1 MASLGERCQY
11 GPHQL
16 PLLRCPHSYGGA
28 IGHSNSDGK
37 ELLLHRSRQRIDL
50 YQISI
55 GAGPAGWVAYGI
67 LIIMAL
73 VFLALGLMLLIK
85 LVEAAIRIVGGV
97 DFDRSRHVM
106 DSGLIG
112 VLGLLGCCGPPSE
125 SRRQRRARQQH
136 AAEKKAHNRYRNSN
150 SSELPPLDPH
160 VAYDSPT
167 FAGRHPFEDPAL
179 RRGSLNSVPT
189 PSVLRPEHALR
200 PYREDSDDEGYIMG
214 AWKPFA
220 SQRSGYSPVS
230 ETLRGTPGSSPSQK
244 QPSSGFSRVGGGKAH
259 IDSPY
264 SISHPGRASG
274 SMHSFPSIGD
284 KSPVG
289 PGPSS
294 LSNPVFYDGDESPP
308 PSLSNVSNIGLSA
321 LPPGAMQPSHIRTKS
336 QSAVIE
342 DAGWIMPLS
351 PLTGQITQ
359 QAPENSC
366 SGGVASF
373 LRPRL
378 SSFMGSNN
386 TNPAAPAATTGMM
399 NVPNSPPSDDDDSER
414 QPRKKK
420 PWYFLKRHRPHTS
433 EDSYMGP
440 PTPIEGEFGGLDLST
455 SNSTPGR
462 SFVVI
467 RKNQSAGRTTTSDNS
482 AKRTSAP
489 SEFKTATANF

>member
-1 MASLGERCQY
+1 
-11 GPHQL
+11 
-16 PLLRCPHSYGGA
+16 
-28 IGHSNSDGK
+28 
-37 ELLLHRSRQRIDL
+37 
-50 YQISI
+50 
-55 GAGPAGWVAYGI
+55 
-67 LIIMAL
+67 
-73 VFLALGLMLLIK
+73 
-85 LVEAAIRIVGGV
+85 
-97 DFDRSRHVM
+97 M
-106 DSGLIG
+106 DSGLFG
-112 VLGLLGCCGPPSE
+112 VLGLLGCCGPPSG
-125 SRRQRRARQQH
+125 SRRQRRARQQL
-136 AAEKKAHNRYRNSN
+136 ATEKKTHSRFRTSN
-150 SSELPPLDPH
+150 SSELPPLNPH
-160 VAYDSPT
+160 AAYDSPQLP
-167 FAGRHPFEDPAL
+167 FADSAL

-200 PYREDSDDEGYIMG
+200 PYREDSDDEGFIMG

-230 ETLRGTPGSSPSQK
+230 ETFRGTPASSPSQK

-264 SISHPGRASG
+264 SISHPGRASS

-294 LSNPVFYDGDESPP
+294 LSNPVYYDGDESPP
-308 PSLSNVSNIGLSA
+308 PSMSNVSNIGISA

-342 DAGWIMPLS
+342 DAGWVQPLS
-351 PLTGQITQ
+351 PLTGQTTQ

-366 SGGVASF
+366 SGGVVGF
-373 LRPRL
+373 LRPRI
-378 SSFMGSNN
+378 SSFMGGNN
-386 TNPAAPAATTGMM
+386 TNPLSPPVGMM
-399 NVPNSPPSDDDDSER
+399 DVPNSPPSDDDDSER

-440 PTPIEGEFGGLDLST
+440 PPPVECEFGGLDSST
-455 SNSTPGR
+455 SSSTPGR

-467 RKNQSAGRTTTSDNS
+467 RKNQSTTTSGSTSHDNS

>member
-1 MASLGERCQY
+1 
-11 GPHQL
+11 
-16 PLLRCPHSYGGA
+16 
-28 IGHSNSDGK
+28 
-37 ELLLHRSRQRIDL
+37 
-50 YQISI
+50 
-55 GAGPAGWVAYGI
+55 
-67 LIIMAL
+67 
-73 VFLALGLMLLIK
+73 
-85 LVEAAIRIVGGV
+85 
-97 DFDRSRHVM
+97 M

-125 SRRQRRARQQH
+125 SRRQRRARQQD
-136 AAEKKAHNRYRNSN
+136 AAEKKAHSRYRTSD
-150 SSELPPLDPH
+150 SSELPPLNPH
-160 VAYDSPT
+160 AAYDSPG
-167 FAGRHPFEDPAL
+167 FPGQQPFVDPAL
-179 RRGSLNSVPT
+179 RRGSFPT

-230 ETLRGTPGSSPSQK
+230 ETLRGTAASSPSQK
-244 QPSSGFSRVGGGKAH
+244 QSSSGFSRVGGGKAH

-284 KSPVG
+284 KSPAG

-294 LSNPVFYDGDESPP
+294 LSNPVYYDGDESLP
-308 PSLSNVSNIGLSA
+308 PSLSNASNIGISA

-342 DAGWIMPLS
+342 DAGWVSPHS
-351 PLTGQITQ
+351 PLTGQTTQ

-366 SGGVASF
+366 SGGVAGF

-386 TNPAAPAATTGMM
+386 TNSQAAPVTTTGMM

-414 QPRKKK
+414 QPRKK

-440 PTPIEGEFGGLDLST
+440 PPTVEREFGGLDLST
-455 SNSTPGR
+455 SSSTPGR

-467 RKNQSAGRTTTSDNS
+467 RKNQSAGRTTSDSTSRDNS